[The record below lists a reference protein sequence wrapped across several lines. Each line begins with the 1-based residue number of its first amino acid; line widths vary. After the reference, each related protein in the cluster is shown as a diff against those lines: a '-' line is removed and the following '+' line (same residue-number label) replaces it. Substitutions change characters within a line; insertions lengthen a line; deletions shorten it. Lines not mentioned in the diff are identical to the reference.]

1 MYKLLIVIL
10 LAIPLSCGKQEARY
24 QISEERLKY
33 PNVINMSGLPY
44 NNFPETRHEFYP
56 FVDLGAWHAHY
67 LPTQEDKSAWGG
79 FTGPLYI
86 AEEYGVF
93 LSKAFAILNISTN
106 NQAVNLADF
115 QATFTALPGGLF
127 QKYESENLDVNQE
140 LIFINNRTSLVKI
153 TLSNKSSQEI
163 TTEIGLSGDLYSYKN
178 DAYLESASNG
188 VDVSFKGLRETWTYL
203 TKDTAKFSLRTSFD
217 STSTINNLSYNNKAN
232 SPIKIMANKETVFY
246 YAMSHTFTPEEKSKA
261 ITEMTEAFDDP
272 TPLFI
277 ANNDRWVEY
286 ITKVTKAND
295 DKYNIISVKALET
308 LIVNWRSG
316 AGAIPSDGITP
327 ALAVKWFNGF
337 WPWDSWKQVAATT
350 IFDQELAKANVRVLF
365 DWQIK
370 TNDPVRPQDKGMII
384 DTIFFN
390 QAEDRGGDGGNWN
403 ERNSKPPLAA
413 WSVWTVYEEHKDKEF
428 VEEMYQKLVD
438 YHNWWYSN
446 RDINKNG
453 IAEYG
458 ATIHPLNITDE
469 DKILAAAW
477 DSGMDNAPR
486 FDVEG
491 FGPDDIGVKVF
502 DLTNSNNEVIAYTIN
517 QESVD
522 LNSYLYKEKK
532 YLSKMATLLG
542 KKEEAANFD
551 SEAKFVKS
559 YIQNNMFDTNTGAFY
574 DLQIDPKNNTT
585 KLLANR
591 GKAAET
597 YLPLWANVAT
607 PEQAEQVKNLMMD
620 TEVFNTYIPLPTVA
634 KDNPSFDPD
643 GYWRGPV
650 WLDQTYFGIKGLR
663 QYGYDKEADEL
674 TVKLFENL
682 GGLLNDVPIN
692 ENYNPLTGE
701 PINAPGFSWSSSM
714 LMLLHHDLNK

>member
-1 MYKLLIVIL
+1 MYKLLIIIL
-10 LAIPLSCGKQEARY
+10 LVASVSCVKQKATY

-33 PNVINMSGLPY
+33 PNIINMSGSPY

-127 QKYESENLDVNQE
+127 QKYESENLDVNQK
-140 LIFINNRTSLVKI
+140 LIFINNRTSLVKV

-163 TTEIGLSGDLYSYKN
+163 TTEIGLSGNLYSYKN

-203 TKDTAKFSLRTSFD
+203 TKDKAKFSLRTSFD

-246 YAMSHTFTPEEKSKA
+246 YAMSHTFTPEEQSIA
-261 ITEMTEAFDDP
+261 IAEMTEAFDDP

-286 ITKVTKAND
+286 ISKVTKVND
-295 DKYNIISVKALET
+295 DKYNIVSVKGLET

-350 IFDQELAKANVRVLF
+350 IFDKELAKANVRVLF

-370 TNDPVRPQDKGMII
+370 PNDAVRPQDKGMII

-428 VEEMYQKLVD
+428 VKEMYQKLVD

-446 RDINKNG
+446 RDFNKNG

-458 ATIHPLNITDE
+458 ATVHPLNITDE

-491 FGPDDIGVKVF
+491 FGTDDIGVKVF

-522 LNSYLYKEKK
+522 LNAYLYKEKK

-542 KKEEAANFD
+542 KKEEAAIFD
-551 SEAKFVKS
+551 SEAEVVKS

-585 KLLANR
+585 KLLSNR

-597 YLPLWANVAT
+597 YLPLWADVAT

-620 TEVFNTYIPLPTVA
+620 TEVFNTYVPLPTVA

-714 LMLLHHDLNK
+714 LMLLHRDLNK

>member
-203 TKDTAKFSLRTSFD
+203 TKDSAKFSLRTSFD

-350 IFDQELAKANVRVLF
+350 IFDKELAKANVRVLF

-370 TNDPVRPQDKGMII
+370 PNDAVRPQDKGMII

-491 FGPDDIGVKVF
+491 FGPNDIGVKVF